1 MVALRIAGR
10 RTFSRAGA
18 VAVAMGLALAAGGP
32 ALAAAH
38 PALGAAHPALGAA
51 HPAVS
56 LNQADHWGFFFGDKS
71 SADNDLNL
79 SPAAID
85 LPAPVTQIGSSNS
98 TEYALLNNGQV
109 WAWGQGTEGQ
119 LGNGAYANS
128 FTTPVQVKFPKG
140 VQIAFLATDAM
151 PYDTAL
157 AVDTMGNA
165 WGWGMNKDS
174 SLCLGNADKHNKPVQ
189 LPLTD
194 VTTLAGAD
202 GHAVYDSNG
211 TVYTCGKN
219 VDGVLGTGN
228 SQSTKVPVPIPALA
242 GQAVTQVY
250 SSWENAGALLANGEY
265 FDWGFDS
272 HGELGNGTSGPGHN
286 ANAPVLV
293 NFPDS
298 TGVTQVAQGGS
309 ANTNGQTIVMLS
321 DGSLYA
327 WGDDAFYQLGD
338 GKTMVRTSPEQIFAP
353 AGVTYQ
359 TLASGGGTSYAITT
373 TGDVYAWGHG
383 TQGEVGNGT
392 KDNAV
397 TPVMVDSGATWI
409 STTGGN
415 VAVG

>member
-1 MVALRIAGR
+1 MDALRIAGR
-10 RTFSRAGA
+10 RTFRRAGA

-38 PALGAAHPALGAA
+38 PAAGHPAAG
-51 HPAVS
+51 HPAVVAD
-56 LNQADHWGFFFGDKS
+56 QADHWGFFFGDKS

-85 LPAPVTQIGSSNS
+85 LPAPVIQIGSSNS

-151 PYDTAL
+151 PFDTAL
-157 AVDTMGNA
+157 AVDTSGNA

-174 SLCLGNADKHNKPVQ
+174 SLCLGNGHKHNKPVQ

-242 GQAVTQVY
+242 GQDVTQVY

-265 FDWGFDS
+265 FDWGFDT
-272 HGELGNGTSGPGHN
+272 HGELGNGTSGSGHS
-286 ANAPVLV
+286 ANAPVQV
-293 NFPDS
+293 SFPDS
-298 TGVTQVAQGGS
+298 AAVTQVAQGGS
-309 ANTNGQTIVMLS
+309 ATDNGQTIVMLS

-327 WGDDAFYQLGD
+327 WGDDATYQLGD
-338 GKTMVRTSPEQIFAP
+338 GKTKVEASPEQIFAP

-392 KDNAV
+392 RNNAV